1 MVDSEEDAQ
10 AMRAFLPC
18 QSSQIGTEGSQ
29 SRQSST
35 LASRM
40 PRDTG
45 GRQMHESIDHDR
57 RRLLAT
63 AAATIAAAQPGIGSA
78 HAQSSRGFG
87 VIKQI
92 DAGLLSVGY
101 AEAGPADGTPVILLH
116 GWPYDIYRFVDVAPR
131 LASKGYRVLVPYL
144 RRYGTT
150 RFLSSATLRNGQPS
164 AVASA
169 ILAFMASLRIG
180 KTTPA
185 GFHLGPRTPHII
197 AARWSQRR

>member
-1 MVDSEEDAQ
+1 MVDSEETAQ

-35 LASRM
+35 SASRM

-57 RRLLAT
+57 RRLLAN
-63 AAATIAAAQPGIGSA
+63 AAATIAAIQLGIGSA

-92 DAGLLSVGY
+92 DAVLLSVGY
-101 AEAGPADGTPVILLH
+101 AEARSGHSPPVILLH
-116 GWPYDIYRFVDVAPR
+116 GWPYDTYSFVDVAPP
-131 LASKGYRVLVPYL
+131 LPSKG
-144 RRYGTT
+144 
-150 RFLSSATLRNGQPS
+150 
-164 AVASA
+164 
-169 ILAFMASLRIG
+169 
-180 KTTPA
+180 
-185 GFHLGPRTPHII
+185 
-197 AARWSQRR
+197 